1 MSFDNIRLEKGMYG
15 TGKSF
20 TQNLESLDPSE
31 NYIGTAYEG
40 LDAYQRQLKRF
51 DIKPYGSDSS
61 VVGKFFQSSDAAV
74 LFPEYI
80 SRAVKYGLEEA
91 NQIKDIVASITEID
105 SMNYRT
111 MLLNAEDLHP
121 EGFVEGGALKEAKFS
136 IEDRTIKLKRRGRVI
151 NASYDVLRFQK
162 LDIFS
167 VVLKK
172 IGSYLAQTLMY
183 DAISAITEGDV
194 SNKTAATAY
203 TLTDSKY
210 SFSALVDLWSSF
222 MPYQF
227 TTLIGSPETIAEILK
242 QPEFLDPAAGLNFH
256 GTGKIIA
263 PIGTQLIR
271 TMAMTGSATVA
282 LDKSCALEM
291 VKVGDIETNYGRLI
305 DRQIDQIAVTAVTGF
320 AQMIPEA
327 AFTVD
332 IGG

>member
-31 NYIGTAYEG
+31 NYIGTSYEG

-51 DIKPYGSDSS
+51 DIKPYGPDSS

-80 SRAVKYGLEEA
+80 TRAVKYGLDESS
-91 NQIKDIVASITEID
+91 QIKDIVAGITEID
-105 SMNYRT
+105 SMNYKT
-111 MLLNAEDLHP
+111 MLLKMDDPSLD
-121 EGFVEGGALKEAKFS
+121 GFVEGGILNEAKFS
-136 IEDRTIKLKRRGRVI
+136 IEDRTIKLKRRGKII
-151 NASYDVLRFQK
+151 NSSYDVIRFQK

-172 IGSYLAQTLMY
+172 IGSYLAQTLMCDAV
-183 DAISAITEGDV
+183 DAIISGDV
-194 SNKTAATAY
+194 TSNTAATEY

-210 SFSALVDLWSSF
+210 SYSALVDLWSGF
-222 MPYQF
+222 MPYQL
-227 TTLIGSPETIAEILK
+227 TTLIGSPETIGEILK

-263 PIGTQLIR
+263 PFGTQLIR
-271 TMAMTGSATVA
+271 TFALNGTATVA

-291 VKVGDIETNYGRLI
+291 VKVGDIEINYGRLI

-320 AQMIPEA
+320 AQMVPEA
-327 AFTVD
+327 AFSVD
-332 IGG
+332 VRG